1 MGDLFPVQHA
11 YLIPLLPL
19 LAAAVLG
26 LFGARVLRGRSHWL
40 IWGSVGASAVLS
52 LWMLVATMSLG
63 QGTMK
68 ATYAMS
74 DFALVANPSYFTWFA
89 VDGFKVTAGF
99 WLDPLSITM
108 LSVVTGV
115 GFLITVFAAGY
126 MKGET
131 GYWRFFAAIGI
142 FIFAMTVLVMADN
155 LVLLYLGWEGVGL
168 ASYLLIGFYSDTVAA
183 KQAAK
188 KAFIVNRIGDCG
200 LAIAIILIYM
210 LFGTV
215 SFFGTAAEPG
225 FLSQITSMAASG
237 AEFEGWESTAFHW
250 IPYLLLLGCFG
261 KSAQWPLFTWLPDAM
276 AGPTPVSALIHAA
289 TMVTAGVYLV
299 VRCGP
304 LFYLFSDV
312 LLVLGVVG
320 CFTAVF
326 AGTISLRQ
334 YDLKKDFAYSTVS
347 QLGFMFV
354 AAAALAP
361 VATIFHLIT
370 HAFFKALL
378 FLGSGVV
385 MHATHGELD
394 MRKMS
399 GLKRYLPVTRWLM
412 LIGCAALAGLPL
424 LSGYFSKDEIL
435 ANSFKH
441 SVFLGGMMLLSAAMT
456 AYYTFRL
463 YFRVF
468 EGPEII
474 PQRVGH
480 GVGHGVGQGGDH
492 GGGHVGGHGV
502 SVSKAAT
509 ARLDH
514 HKDEWEKSHGAV
526 QPGMSAPPEGEV
538 VDEHSAHGGHHGGP
552 REPLVMI
559 LPLIVLAIG
568 ALAAGFLN
576 FPQRDSW
583 SLGQYLGQSPSL
595 YYGYQSAKTEFGGKN
610 RDGSEYLLDGKALTR
625 DQVETDGAMIVPHG
639 AFGQVGRNLPEVHG
653 GMPHWVMYVVSGAIA
668 LAGMGLAYQFHLKD
682 RAALGRLSQRLPGL
696 VRVLEAKYWV
706 DEIYDKL
713 FVKPMWALAR
723 VADVF
728 DMIVNALVFVV
739 AYVPK
744 VGAYGISLAT
754 QRGLVQGYAV
764 VMLIGLAVMLLVIFR

>member
-1 MGDLFPVQHA
+1 MGDLFPVQYA
-11 YLIPLLPL
+11 FLIPLLPL
-19 LAAAVLG
+19 LAAGVIGLLG
-26 LFGARVLRGRSHWL
+26 AKMLRGQSHWL
-40 IWGSVGASAVLS
+40 IWLSVGASAVLS
-52 LWMLVATMSLG
+52 LWMLFGTLQLGQSTARDTYASLG
-63 QGTMK
+63 Q
-68 ATYAMS
+68 
-74 DFALVANPSYFTWFA
+74 FALTANPSYFTWFD
-89 VDGFKVTAGF
+89 VGGFKVSAGF

-108 LSVVTGV
+108 LSVVTGI
-115 GFLITVFAAGY
+115 GFLITVFAASY

-155 LVLLYLGWEGVGL
+155 LILLYLGWEGVGL

-183 KQAAK
+183 KNAAK

-200 LAIAIILIYM
+200 LAIAIILVYM

-215 SFFGTAAEPG
+215 SFFGDGGQPG
-225 FLSQITSMAASG
+225 FLIQAVNVLSG
-237 AEFEGWESTAFHW
+237 VTELEGWKATAFHF

-304 LFYLFSDV
+304 LFYGFPDVMLF
-312 LLVLGVVG
+312 LGIVG

-361 VATIFHLIT
+361 VAAIFHLIT

-399 GLKRYLPVTRWLM
+399 GLKRYLPMTRWLM

-424 LSGYFSKDEIL
+424 MSGYFSKDEIL
-435 ANSFKH
+435 ANSLKH
-441 SVFLGGMMLLSAAMT
+441 SSFLGIMMLLSAAMT

-474 PQRVGH
+474 PHAHHSGAA
-480 GVGHGVGQGGDH
+480 
-492 GGGHVGGHGV
+492 HGV
-502 SVSKAAT
+502 SISKAAT
-509 ARLDH
+509 AKLDDH
-514 HKDEWEKSHGAV
+514 VDEWEKSHAHDSHHAA
-526 QPGMSAPPEGEV
+526 QPGMSAPPEGDV
-538 VDEHSAHGGHHGGP
+538 VDEHAAHGGHHGGP
-552 REPLVMI
+552 REPMLMI
-559 LPLIVLAIG
+559 LPLIVLALG
-568 ALAAGFLN
+568 AIFAGFIN
-576 FPQRDSW
+576 FPHRSAY

-595 YYGYQSAKTEFGGKN
+595 VWGNAIAVN
-610 RDGSEYLLDGKALTR
+610 RFPEGSVSDE
-625 DQVETDGAMIVPHG
+625 
-639 AFGQVGRNLPEVHG
+639 AFGMSAGETVAHSGL
-653 GMPHWVMYVVSGAIA
+653 PHWAVFVISGLIA
-668 LAGMGLAYQFHLKD
+668 LAGVGLAYHFHL
-682 RAALGRLSQRLPGL
+682 RNREALGRLSKKLPGL
-696 VRVLEAKYWV
+696 VKVLEAKYWV
-706 DEIYDKL
+706 DEIYDLL
-713 FVKPMWALAR
+713 FVKPAWALAR
-723 VADVF
+723 IADIF
-728 DMIVNALVFVV
+728 DMVVNALVFVV

-764 VMLIGLAVMLLVIFR
+764 VMLIGLAVMLLLIFR